1 MKKIIIILPLLF
13 ILSGCT
19 AEYNVE
25 IYNDRFIEDIKV
37 EELNPSNFDNDKE
50 DYTIRELLREEYNRD
65 NYYYDKKFIE
75 DSNRLLLKYDSDFSL
90 DTYSTSSV
98 GRRCYEYFN
107 VLEKG
112 TTTIISTSIKNT
124 CIEDYVW
131 LDKLVIKVKTNHI
144 VKKNNADSF
153 ENGVY
158 TWNFDRNNY
167 KEKGIYFEYSDEKYI
182 FNYDNEYT
190 KKVVYIIVIVGII
203 LLVIGIIV
211 FVLSKKRKNSN
222 KI

>member
-1 MKKIIIILPLLF
+1 MKKIILILPLLF

-25 IYNDRFIEDIKV
+25 IYNDRYIENIKV
-37 EELNPSNFDNDKE
+37 EELNPSNFDDYKE
-50 DYTIRELLREEYNRD
+50 GYTIRNLLKEEYNRD
-65 NYYYDKKFIE
+65 NYYYKKKFIE
-75 DSNRLLLKYDSDFSL
+75 DSNRLLLKYNSDFSL

-98 GRRCYEYFN
+98 ARECYEYFN

-124 CIEDYVW
+124 CLDDYVW
-131 LDKLVIKVKTNHI
+131 LDKLVINVKTNHV
-144 VKKNNADSF
+144 VKKNNADSV

-158 TWNFDRNNY
+158 TWTFDRSNY
-167 KEKGIYFEYSDEKYI
+167 KEKGIYFEFSDEKYV

-211 FVLSKKRKNSN
+211 FILSKKRKNSN